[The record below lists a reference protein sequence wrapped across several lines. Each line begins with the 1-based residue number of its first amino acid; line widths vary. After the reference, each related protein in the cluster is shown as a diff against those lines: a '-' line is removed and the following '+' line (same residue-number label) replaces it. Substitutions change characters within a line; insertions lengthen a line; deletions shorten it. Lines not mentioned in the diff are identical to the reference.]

1 MNRSPNRISISALVS
16 LILCLSLSAAQEQ
29 TVVSRIDSKCQRT
42 RAEFQVPPG
51 KVAQYF
57 RLGQLDQGVGCETGS
72 LIDYQR
78 FAIKNAAT
86 EKIIYSYDRQRGGV
100 PQETPVLLSRLVLP
114 PGKYVLSV
122 AGGAGAVCALSF
134 ELSASPASAPG
145 FGSVRALIDKNCLP
159 HCGAFTV
166 PAFAGAQNF
175 RISGLDPGANCHTG
189 QRIEMK
195 SFRVENEDTGET
207 LFRYIFYSEQNIVE
221 WPVKLTRLSLGPGNY
236 RLCLSGGKD
245 AFCILEY
252 SLVARPG
259 AVPPPPKPRPPKKT
273 APPAQPGQKQEAK
286 DALWREGVG
295 LIQSLD
301 ELEKQVDELEDLIGA
316 VTSLEAADQARQELN
331 RLEAEARTLANGL
344 EELRKQ
350 AEKQGVSPKELE
362 ELLEENWAELE
373 ARPRNLLSDLRFLEA
388 HLDSV
393 EKSLRGQKEKNEEE
407 ADATTAEINK
417 WLKYAEGYSQKNRVG
432 LDAGKLQAEMEKNV
446 LRSVPAQATFYQY
459 LFSSYVD
466 CLVKGAQKRSKCK
479 VSGSVTSMKVE
490 VVQQRIT
497 YEYVIIEECPEK
509 TYRNPGRG
517 QTTFEQ
523 LERWVKDSC
532 GGK

>member
-1 MNRSPNRISISALVS
+1 MNTSPNRIRVSALVS
-16 LILCLSLSAAQEQ
+16 LILCLSLAAAQEQ
-29 TVVSRIDSKCQRT
+29 TVISRIDAKCQRT
-42 RAEFQVPPG
+42 RAEFQVPGG
-51 KVAQYF
+51 KVAQNF
-57 RLGQLDQGVGCETGS
+57 RIGQLDQGVGCETGS
-72 LIDYQR
+72 LIDTQR
-78 FAIKNAAT
+78 FAIKNAET
-86 EKIIYSYDRQRGGV
+86 EKIVYSYDRQRGGAL
-100 PQETPVLLSRLVLP
+100 QETPEKLSRLILP
-114 PGKYVLSV
+114 PGRFILSV

-145 FGSVRALIDKNCLP
+145 FGSVRALIDQNCLP

-207 LFRYIFYSEQNIVE
+207 VFRYIFYSEQNIVE
-221 WPVKLTRLSLGPGNY
+221 WPVTLTRLSLGPGNY
-236 RLCLSGGKD
+236 RLCLSGGKN

-273 APPAQPGQKQEAK
+273 APPAQPGQKKEAK
-286 DALWREGVG
+286 DELWREGVG

-301 ELEKQVDELEDLIGA
+301 ELEKQIDELEDSIGA
-316 VTSLEAADQARQELN
+316 ITSLQAADQARQEIN
-331 RLEAEARTLANGL
+331 RLEAEARTLANSL

-350 AEKQGVSPKELE
+350 AEGQGISLKELE

-393 EKSLRGQKEKNEEE
+393 EKSLRGQKEKEVEE
-407 ADATTAEINK
+407 ADTTTAEIKK
-417 WLKYAEGYSQKNRVG
+417 WLKYAENYSQKNGVG
-432 LDAGKLQAEMEKNV
+432 LDTGKLQAEMEKNV
-446 LRSVPAQATFYQY
+446 LQSIPAQATFYQH
-459 LFSSYVD
+459 LFSTYVD
-466 CLVKGAQKRSKCK
+466 CLVKGAQKRSKCR

-497 YEYVIIEECPEK
+497 YEYVITEECPEK